1 MPAPNLASLALALI
15 LAPLVALGGASAWA
29 ADEDQLDKVRKFAV
43 GTAAAESVQPR
54 RPLDAGVDGVG
65 TEVGQE
71 AAGVAAEAEA
81 TREIERAEAQARPFG
96 ASLFRGQFARNRPS
110 GLNPDY
116 IVAPGDQVA
125 VNLYGAQTFNQIVT
139 VDAQGNLFV
148 PEVGPVQ
155 VAGVANRR
163 LQATVASRVRQV
175 FTENV
180 GVYVNLMGAQTLGVF
195 VTGAVVSPGRYA
207 GLPSDSLLAFV
218 DRAGGV
224 DLERGSFRNVRI
236 LRDGQPIATADLY
249 RFLLDGALPT
259 PRFRDGDVVLVGPIG
274 GAVAVSGAAR
284 AAAAFEFPA
293 FPMTGRDLAGL
304 ARPKSDVSHVAVSGV
319 RQGRAF
325 NVYLSYG
332 EFLQA
337 ALQDGDLVDF
347 QADLRAEDVFVEVAG
362 EHLGARRFAVARG
375 ARLDSVLDLIAV
387 DPNVAATDAIYIE
400 RESVARDQKRALD
413 RSLDALERS
422 ALAALS
428 QTQSQAAIR
437 ASEARLVL
445 EFVKRARGV
454 QPDGRVVVS
463 TDRGRA
469 DVRIEPGDRI
479 VIPQQTDLVLV
490 TGEVTL
496 PQAVAHR
503 PGDRVRDYVGRAG
516 GYAERADP
524 SKALIIR
531 ASGEAVIGADAEV
544 RPGDQIMILPIVDLK
559 LFEAGK
565 DLIEVLFRVA
575 IIAATVIAL

>member
-1 MPAPNLASLALALI
+1 MPAPSLSSLALALL
-15 LAPLVALGGASAWA
+15 LAPLVALGGAPAWA
-29 ADEDQLDKVRKFAV
+29 ADDDQLDRVRKFAV
-43 GTAAAESVQPR
+43 GDVAAQGLQTNRS
-54 RPLDAGVDGVG
+54 PLGVDGVG
-65 TEVGQE
+65 TDTGQE
-71 AAGVAAEAEA
+71 AAGVAAEAQA
-81 TREIERAEAQARPFG
+81 TREIERAEAAARPFG
-96 ASLFRGQFARNRPS
+96 ASLFQGQFARSRPS

-116 IVAPGDQVA
+116 LVAPGDQVA
-125 VNLYGAQTFNQIVT
+125 VNLYGAQTFNQIVS

-148 PEVGPVQ
+148 PEVGPIQ
-155 VAGVANRR
+155 VAGVPNNR
-163 LQATVASRVRQV
+163 LQATVEGRVRQV

-195 VTGAVVSPGRYA
+195 VTGAVVNPGRYS
-207 GLPSDSLLAFV
+207 GLPSDSLLAFI

-224 DLERGSFRNVRI
+224 DLERGSFRKVQI
-236 LRDGQPIATADLY
+236 LRGGRPIAEADLY
-249 RFLLDGALPT
+249 RFLLDGVLPT
-259 PRFRDGDVVLVGPIG
+259 PRFRDGDVILIGPIG

-284 AAAAFEFPA
+284 AAAAFEFSA
-293 FPMTGRDLAGL
+293 FPVIGRDLAGL

-325 NVYLSYG
+325 NVYLPYAD
-332 EFLQA
+332 FLQA
-337 ALQDGDLVDF
+337 ALADGDLVDF
-347 QADLRAEDVFVEVAG
+347 QADLRADDVFVEVAG
-362 EHLGARRFAVARG
+362 EHLGASRFAVARG
-375 ARLDSVLDLIAV
+375 ARLDSVLDLIAI
-387 DPNVAATDAIYIE
+387 DPDVAAVDAIYIE

-445 EFVKRARGV
+445 EFVKRARDV

-490 TGEVTL
+490 TGEVAL

-503 PGDRVRDYVGRAG
+503 PGDRVRDYVDRAG

-524 SKALIIR
+524 SKSLLIR
-531 ASGEAVIGADAEV
+531 ASGEAVQGADAVV

-559 LFEAGK
+559 AFEIGK